1 MSDLKIKV
9 LIGGLFLNAIISI
22 ILALILDCSKV
33 GIFILVG
40 DVIASILWLL
50 VGSAIVD
57 EYEKNKIE
65 NI

>member
-33 GIFILVG
+33 GIFIFVG

-57 EYEKNKIE
+57 DYERNKIK
-65 NI
+65 NN